1 LREVFILNTRAKR
14 LLSLCLALV
23 LAFGTLCAAALALD
37 AAENA
42 GTAPI
47 AEDVSLSTYRGVPV
61 KGEFRA
67 VSPSGEAVMFNVC
80 RLPKK
85 GEVAVC
91 GELFIY
97 TPDEGKRGRDS
108 FTYAAVS
115 SSGLVSKEA
124 TVSISIE
131 KQETKISYAD
141 ADEIDN
147 PCAAVTLA
155 EHGIYTGRKIGSC
168 WYFGADEAVTRGE
181 FLAMCMT
188 LAGDEPLSGVTR
200 TGFYDDTDMPGWVK
214 PYVSAA
220 VMHGLVSGYPNEYGS
235 PVFAADDGISEFE
248 AAVMLNNAL
257 GITDVVSVSAFEKA
271 GYAPVWAAQAV
282 ANLSS
287 CNIASGLSDGMLT
300 RGEAADML
308 WSAMK
313 LIDRRGK
320 SSSLLTRAG

>member
-1 LREVFILNTRAKR
+1 MNKRAKR
-14 LLSLCLALV
+14 VLSLCLALA

-37 AAENA
+37 ASEKP
-42 GTAPI
+42 GSAPI
-47 AEDVSLSTYRGVPV
+47 AENVSVSTYRGVPV

-67 VSPSGEAVMFNVC
+67 VSPSGEAVIFKVC
-80 RLPKK
+80 RMPKK

-91 GELFIY
+91 GPLFIY
-97 TPDEGKRGRDS
+97 TPGEGKRGRDS

-115 SSGLVSKEA
+115 SGGSVSNEA

-155 EHGIYTGRKIGSC
+155 ERGIYTGRKIGSC

-188 LAGDEPLSGVTR
+188 LADDEPLKGVSR
-200 TGFYDDTDMPGWVK
+200 TGFYDDGDMPGWVK

-220 VMHGLVSGYPNEYGS
+220 VMHGIVSGYPNEFGS
-235 PVFAADDGISEFE
+235 PVFAAEQDISEFE

-271 GYAPVWAAQAV
+271 GYAPAWAAQAV

-287 CNIASGLSDGMLT
+287 CNIASGLSDGTLT

-308 WSAMK
+308 WSALK
-313 LIDRRGK
+313 LADRRSR
-320 SSSLLTRAG
+320 SSSLLTREG

>member
-1 LREVFILNTRAKR
+1 MNTRAKR

-23 LAFGTLCAAALALD
+23 LSFGTLCAAALALD

-67 VSPSGEAVMFNVC
+67 VSPSGEAVMFKVC

-85 GEVAVC
+85 GEVTVC

-97 TPDEGKRGRDS
+97 TPDEDKRGRDS

-155 EHGIYTGRKIGSC
+155 ERGIYTGRKIGSC

-235 PVFAADDGISEFE
+235 PVFAADDCISEFE